1 MAPQQCSLR
10 VNGID
15 LVWFEWPGASDNDA
29 APLVFA
35 HATGFHARVWDAV
48 IEHFAGRRV
57 ISIDLRGHGRSGGG
71 PITHWQSVADDVN
84 ALIDHLGLAGAVGI
98 GHSMGAHVLL
108 QSAADRPE
116 AFSNLVLFDPVIL
129 APEFYAPATPL
140 FTADNPHPAS
150 KRKADFSSPEAM
162 IERFKTRDPF
172 NLFAPRVLE
181 DYCTYGLLPTADGGG
196 FELACAPQVEA
207 SVYASSRSNAGILDT
222 ARLVTTPTLIV
233 RAQQSNVQ
241 DFKGSPTWPP
251 LASTMPAGT
260 DLDRS
265 DHTHFHPFEDP
276 ADAAA
281 IIERAMQGQP

>member
-1 MAPQQCSLR
+1 MEPRQCSLH
-10 VNGID
+10 VNDID
-15 LVWFEWPGASDNDA
+15 LVWFEWAGANGNDD

-71 PITHWQSVADDVN
+71 PITHWQSVSDDVN
-84 ALIDHLGLAGAVGI
+84 ALIDHLGLENAMGI

-108 QSAADRPE
+108 QCAADRTG
-116 AFSNLVLFDPVIL
+116 AFANLVLFDPVIL
-129 APEFYAPATPL
+129 APEFYAPASPL

-150 KRKADFSSPEAM
+150 RRKADFSSPEAM
-162 IERFKTRDPF
+162 MERFRTRDPF

-181 DYCTYGLLPTADGGG
+181 DYCRYGLLPSATGEG
-196 FELACAPQVEA
+196 FELACAPQMEA
-207 SVYASSRSNAGILDT
+207 SVYASSRSNSGILET
-222 ARLVTTPTLIV
+222 AKAVDTPTLII
-233 RAQQSNVQ
+233 RAQQSDVQ

-251 LASTMPAGT
+251 LAETMPAGT

-281 IIERAMQGQP
+281 IIERAISG